1 MLASDTLL
9 PDEYLEF
16 NLYSTWQAILREN
29 KDKTVPEPEV

>member
-9 PDEYLEF
+9 PNEYLEF
-16 NLYSTWQAILREN
+16 NLHSTWHAILRDN